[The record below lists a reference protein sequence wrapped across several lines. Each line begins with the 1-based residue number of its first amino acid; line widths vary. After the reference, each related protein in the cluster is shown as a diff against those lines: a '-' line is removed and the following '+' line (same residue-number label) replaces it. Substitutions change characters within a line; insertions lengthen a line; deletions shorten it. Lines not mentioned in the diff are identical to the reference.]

1 MNKNNKGFTLI
12 ELLVVVAIIGT
23 LAAVGVVAY
32 NGYTSAAKKNA
43 TKAIHANMVKY
54 IGSELAKCNLGV
66 APTVFMGVRQSEDD
80 SGGSGNEEGG
90 GEEGGGGE
98 SGGSA
103 PAASGASADDIN
115 CDTNASDLVDHLTST
130 ADSPLQ
136 DRDPHSTSGEL
147 AFEGSVA
154 ITASG
159 SAIKIV
165 TSYDPDDTDLT
176 LENEI
181 EVE

>member
-1 MNKNNKGFTLI
+1 MIKNNKGFTLI

-54 IGSELAKCNLGV
+54 IGSELAKCNLGT
-66 APTVFMGVRQSEDD
+66 APTSFMGVKAEAEEA
-80 SGGSGNEEGG
+80 GGDEGDG
-90 GEEGGGGE
+90 G
-98 SGGSA
+98 
-103 PAASGASADDIN
+103 ADDVD
-115 CDTNASDLVDHLTST
+115 CDST
-130 ADSPLQ
+130 AQELVTYLTDKTKSPLQ
-136 DRDPHSTSGEL
+136 DKDPHSSSGEL
-147 AFEGSVA
+147 AYEGSVDLSA
-154 ITASG
+154 EG
-159 SAIKIV
+159 STIKIV
-165 TSYDPDDTDLT
+165 TSYDPDDADAT

>member
-54 IGSELAKCNLGV
+54 IGSELAKCNLGT
-66 APTVFMGVRQSEDD
+66 APTSFMGVKAEAA
-80 SGGSGNEEGG
+80 EGG
-90 GEEGGGGE
+90 AEGEGDEGGDE
-98 SGGSA
+98 A
-103 PAASGASADDIN
+103 VEID
-115 CDTNASDLVDHLTST
+115 CDTSASDLVDHLTST
-130 ADSPLQ
+130 DTSPFQ
-136 DRDPHSTSGEL
+136 DKDPHSSTG
-147 AFEGSVA
+147 AMAYEGSVA
-154 ITASG
+154 ITAVG
-159 SAIKIV
+159 STIKLV
-165 TSYDPDDTDLT
+165 TSYDPDDSDAT

>member
-66 APTVFMGVRQSEDD
+66 APTVFMGVTQSEDD

-103 PAASGASADDIN
+103 SAASADDIN
-115 CDTNASDLVDHLTST
+115 CDTDASDLVDHLTST
-130 ADSPLQ
+130 TDSPLQ
-136 DRDPHSTSGEL
+136 DRDPHSSSGEL

-154 ITASG
+154 ITAEG

>member
-1 MNKNNKGFTLI
+1 MIKNNKGFTLI

-54 IGSELAKCNLGV
+54 IGSELDKCNLGV
-66 APTVFMGVRQSEDD
+66 APTVFMGVTQSEDD

-103 PAASGASADDIN
+103 SAASADDIN
-115 CDTNASDLVDHLTST
+115 CDTDASDLVDHLTST
-130 ADSPLQ
+130 TDSPLQ
-136 DRDPHSTSGEL
+136 DRDPHSSSGEL

-154 ITASG
+154 ITAEG

>member
-1 MNKNNKGFTLI
+1 MINNKAFTLI
-12 ELLVVVAIIGT
+12 ELLVVVAIIGI

-66 APTVFMGVRQSEDD
+66 APTVFMGVKQSEDD

-103 PAASGASADDIN
+103 SAASADDIN
-115 CDTNASDLVDHLTST
+115 CDTDASDLVDHLTST
-130 ADSPLQ
+130 TDSPLQ
-136 DRDPHSTSGEL
+136 DRDPHSSSGEL

-154 ITASG
+154 ITAEG